1 MLRGESEQPS
11 NLIQQTD
18 NIFLVDDWRD
28 GVQTTFEPNENHTAI
43 KLFENGVMKDKKMI
57 SQDIK

>member
-1 MLRGESEQPS
+1 M
-11 NLIQQTD
+11 
-18 NIFLVDDWRD
+18 DDWRD

-57 SQDIK
+57 SQDIKQMA